1 MQFLSPI
8 AKILIGGKKVVIG
21 FNNTTNWNYMPTL
34 HAEIDAYTKIKNYK
48 NVPKKMDLLVVRIT
62 NGGNLAESRPCFH
75 CINILAKSKL
85 NIKNIYYS
93 TSDRT
98 IVCEKFV
105 DLVSS
110 TKKYVTRGFKRR

>member
-1 MQFLSPI
+1 M
-8 AKILIGGKKVVIG
+8 
-21 FNNTTNWNYMPTL
+21 NDTTNWNYMPTL

-75 CINILAKSKL
+75 CINILAKSRL

-105 DLVSS
+105 DLISS
-110 TKKYVTRGFKRR
+110 SKKYITRGFKRR